1 MYRKNWKN
9 RREEKTKQNFSRG
22 CMPKYHH
29 LQIWMHQGYTRAGVT
44 HFSRHSIIAK
54 SICSSVNTA
63 TYDDEPAMWRHQT
76 QQLPW
81 KRQMV
86 KKGGGK
92 HSPALLLLQEM
103 AGWNKPRDTTF
114 FLSLGLP
121 IFLEKNLVSFLSL
134 SLLMKGIITKTDYIH
149 KTYNLDNSGT
159 YSVCI
164 YT

>member
-9 RREEKTKQNFSRG
+9 RREEKTKQNFSRR

-86 KKGGGK
+86 KKGGETFTCASSSSRNGRLK
-92 HSPALLLLQEM
+92 Q
-103 AGWNKPRDTTF
+103 TTRHNF
-114 FLSLGLP
+114 LP
-121 IFLEKNLVSFLSL
+121 ISWLAHFPRKKFGFIFISFSFDEGNNNENRLHSQD
-134 SLLMKGIITKTDYIH
+134 I
-149 KTYNLDNSGT
+149 
-159 YSVCI
+159 
-164 YT
+164 